1 MSEKPLRQKKINA
14 PKVQNEI
21 PDYGAAREVEP
32 RCRSFGV
39 LGFPDSPEARWGGEP
54 IHKVSEEEAE
64 RKSGEDFNG

>member
-21 PDYGAAREVEP
+21 PDYGAAREVAP

-39 LGFPDSPEARWGGEP
+39 LGFDDSPEAQIGGTL
-54 IHKVSEEEAE
+54 IHKTSEEQKE
-64 RKSGEDFNG
+64 RSSGEDY